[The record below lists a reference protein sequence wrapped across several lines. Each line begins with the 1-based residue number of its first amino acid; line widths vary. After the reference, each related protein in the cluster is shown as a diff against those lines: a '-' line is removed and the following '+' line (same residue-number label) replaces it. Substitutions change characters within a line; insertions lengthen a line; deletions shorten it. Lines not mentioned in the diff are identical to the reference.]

1 MKGSKMMGFTY
12 SFQQILELKEREK
25 EAKEQ
30 EYQQSVNQFEKVAT
44 ALYELLR
51 QKEQIE
57 EMYEKKMKEGMLIQE
72 LQQNEKALF
81 QLTNEIQAVTK
92 KTNIARLRM
101 QKKEEEMKVATI
113 EWKKYEKMKE
123 RAHENYKE
131 EVKKEEAKQM
141 DELSLRKYAFRT

>member
-1 MKGSKMMGFTY
+1 MGFTY

-57 EMYEKKMKEGMLIQE
+57 EL
-72 LQQNEKALF
+72 
-81 QLTNEIQAVTK
+81 
-92 KTNIARLRM
+92 
-101 QKKEEEMKVATI
+101 
-113 EWKKYEKMKE
+113 
-123 RAHENYKE
+123 
-131 EVKKEEAKQM
+131 
-141 DELSLRKYAFRT
+141 

>member
-1 MKGSKMMGFTY
+1 MGFTY

>member
-1 MKGSKMMGFTY
+1 
-12 SFQQILELKEREK
+12 
-25 EAKEQ
+25 
-30 EYQQSVNQFEKVAT
+30 
-44 ALYELLR
+44 
-51 QKEQIE
+51 
-57 EMYEKKMKEGMLIQE
+57 MKEGMLIQE